1 MILGVNLKNFDVFTD
16 DTIGLLI
23 EDSAQYVGTAPGER
37 GIRMRNLNALIGRN
51 NTGKSA
57 FIRALSFVKR
67 CIITDVA
74 KASTTDNRPGFMN
87 LLIDKEQPASFK
99 IFLSFL

>member
-57 FIRALSFVKR
+57 FIRALSFVYYH
-67 CIITDVA
+67 
-74 KASTTDNRPGFMN
+74 
-87 LLIDKEQPASFK
+87 LLSDKIP
-99 IFLSFL
+99 